1 MRYFPVFF
9 NLDAKKVLVVGAGQV
24 ALRKVCLLERTAA
37 AITVV
42 APQVAPELMQ
52 RATAGRLQVAMR
64 EFAPSD
70 LAGARLVIVA
80 TPRRAVNR
88 WVAKL

>member
-70 LAGARLVIVA
+70 LTAPG
-80 TPRRAVNR
+80 
-88 WVAKL
+88 W